1 MAGPVGQHHLVF
13 PLPGGPAEVLIPS
26 RGPRTRHRSRF
37 ACVDVTVTSTR
48 KSVTEIDFEGLSLA
62 ETLSAVGPQEEAQ
75 AADGLLGKPAE
86 EVSDLLRELLARL
99 FETDAN

>member
-1 MAGPVGQHHLVF
+1 
-13 PLPGGPAEVLIPS
+13 
-26 RGPRTRHRSRF
+26 
-37 ACVDVTVTSTR
+37 
-48 KSVTEIDFEGLSLA
+48 
-62 ETLSAVGPQEEAQ
+62 VGPHEEAQ